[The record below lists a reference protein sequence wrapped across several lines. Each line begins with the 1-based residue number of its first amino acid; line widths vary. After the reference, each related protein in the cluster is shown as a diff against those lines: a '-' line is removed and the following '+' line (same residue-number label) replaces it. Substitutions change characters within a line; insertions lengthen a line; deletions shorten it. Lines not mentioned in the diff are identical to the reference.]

1 MLKWLALAVTGWL
14 LLSLVLFLV
23 SAQTQ
28 EGASESAKRTL
39 ASGGSLLS
47 GSTILVLGSDA
58 RTGDSIDKSQ
68 QGPSRADTIMLVRA
82 AFGGV
87 RKLSIPRDSFAE
99 IPGHGGQKIN
109 AAYALGGA
117 ALMIRTVEGFMGNG
131 VQVNHLI
138 EVDFKNF
145 PKLIDS
151 LGRHRRAGGAPDLL
165 ASVRQLLEGPPLP
178 RRASSTST
186 ASEAL
191 GFARIRKN
199 ACAPNET
206 DIQRAQRQQQV
217 LTAIKDSV
225 VSPGTFFRLP
235 ARELAGAARPQDRHE
250 GPPADGALRGPRH
263 RQQRRDDGARAFV
276 PVVRSG
282 GQPRGVGRAP
292 SGTPQRAAR
301 GGLISR
307 CGSNPVRNAT
317 CSLAA
322 RICHSCC
329 VRSRP
334 EERDLPRT
342 VRIALL
348 CLVALVAAAPV
359 AEAKVPKAPSG
370 LTLYKPPKSLAKYTH
385 GDLIWARKVANPLP
399 QAGRPGRSSTARPAS
414 AARRSGSRAS

>member
-1 MLKWLALAVTGWL
+1 MNDPPQGPSDPGPPEYNVYRSRRKAPSRLSGGGDLDALKKRLSRFRERQPRRPGERRGITPGRVLKWLALAVTGWL
-14 LLSLVLFLV
+14 VLSLVLFLV

-28 EGASESAKRTL
+28 EGTSESAKRTL

-151 LGRHRRAGGAPDLL
+151 LGGIDVQVEHRIC
-165 ASVRQLLEGPPLP
+165 SPPFDNFWKGLRFP
-178 RRASSTST
+178 KGEQHLDGE
-186 ASEAL
+186 EAL

-235 ARELAGAARPQDRHE
+235 LVSWRAPRALKTDMKGPQLMALFADLATGSNDETAVLEPSCLSCGPAGSLVVSAGAKRDAASELLE
-250 GPPADGALRGPRH
+250 GG
-263 RQQRRDDGARAFV
+263 
-276 PVVRSG
+276 
-282 GQPRGVGRAP
+282 
-292 SGTPQRAAR
+292 
-301 GGLISR
+301 
-307 CGSNPVRNAT
+307 
-317 CSLAA
+317 
-322 RICHSCC
+322 
-329 VRSRP
+329 
-334 EERDLPRT
+334 
-342 VRIALL
+342 
-348 CLVALVAAAPV
+348 
-359 AEAKVPKAPSG
+359 
-370 LTLYKPPKSLAKYTH
+370 
-385 GDLIWARKVANPLP
+385 
-399 QAGRPGRSSTARPAS
+399 
-414 AARRSGSRAS
+414 